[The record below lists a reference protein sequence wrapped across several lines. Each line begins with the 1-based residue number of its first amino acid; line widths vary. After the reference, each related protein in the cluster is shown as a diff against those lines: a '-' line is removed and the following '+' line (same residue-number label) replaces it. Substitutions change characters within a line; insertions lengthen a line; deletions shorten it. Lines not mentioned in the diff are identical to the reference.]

1 MTTKTSNMSFS
12 DLLTNAKVMSENI
25 KLNVAKVGRYGIDLP
40 AFTDEMDADVASA
53 NNLNQEQERLKSEL
67 KSKTEALNAI
77 NEKLM
82 SNYSLAKKTIKL
94 AEPQANWMAYG
105 ISDKR

>member
-25 KLNVAKVGRYGIDLP
+25 KLNATKVGRYGIDLP
-40 AFTDEMDADVASA
+40 SFTDEMDADVTSA